1 MTFGYAFPM
10 TPKAMPFGLHN
21 LGKKR
26 AAPKQASAPDSAN
39 TGRG

>member
-21 LGKKR
+21 LGKKQ
-26 AAPKQASAPDSAN
+26 ATPKQAQGAGEP
-39 TGRG
+39 RVPR